1 MPAVGDVALIATGG
15 IFGHVIKLAQ
25 LLAGYKDWRYNH
37 AAIVVDTSGGLI
49 EASPRGVRRNNMRAY
64 SNTKIVQLHM
74 LPADGERA
82 ASLAVSLIGKPY
94 GWVDIAALAISILGY
109 KPAWVRRA
117 CLSTNTLVCSQ
128 LAAFAAEAGGVTRWG
143 DPFWVVPAELSE

>member
-1 MPAVGDVALIATGG
+1 MPAVGDVVLIATGG
-15 IFGHVIKLAQ
+15 IFGYVIKLAQ

-64 SNTKIVQLHM
+64 GDAKVVPLRM

-82 ASLAVSLIGKPY
+82 TATAVSLLGRPDGYI
-94 GWVDIAALAISILGY
+94 DILALAISILGY
-109 KPAWVRRA
+109 KPAWARRA
-117 CLSTNTLVCSQ
+117 CLSTDTLVCSQ
-128 LAAFAAEAGGVTRWG
+128 LAAFAAEAGGVNRWG